1 VPQDVF
7 LFSDTIKENIAFGLE
22 GKVEDKSVEEAAR
35 AAVVYDNIVQFP
47 LKFDTLVG
55 ERGITLSGGQKQR
68 VSIARA
74 IIRNPDVLIFD
85 DCLSAVDTIT
95 EEKILSNLTNIMKGK
110 TSVLVSHRVAT
121 VKACNRI
128 LVLEEGRLAEEG
140 THESLLARNGLYRQL
155 FELQLKENKSAMANG
170 VVVEK

>member
-1 VPQDVF
+1 
-7 LFSDTIKENIAFGLE
+7 
-22 GKVEDKSVEEAAR
+22 
-35 AAVVYDNIVQFP
+35 
-47 LKFDTLVG
+47 
-55 ERGITLSGGQKQR
+55 
-68 VSIARA
+68 
-74 IIRNPDVLIFD
+74 
-85 DCLSAVDTIT
+85 
-95 EEKILSNLTNIMKGK
+95 MKGK

-128 LVLEEGRLAEEG
+128 LVLEEGRLAEDG